1 MKGGA
6 FMSSLDTVISGIT
19 EASTWIFS
27 LFKDFIDMIQGNSVL
42 FYLVAFSIVA
52 GSIGLVIS
60 LVRRF
65 GLKGRRK

>member
-1 MKGGA
+1 MN
-6 FMSSLDTVISGIT
+6 SLDTVIAGIT
-19 EASTWIFS
+19 SASTWIFS
-27 LFKDFIDMIQGNSVL
+27 LFTDFIDMIQGNSVL

-60 LVRRF
+60 LIRRF